1 MYRII
6 TQPFGRCRKNAIFA
20 PQKNDPRYEKEDT
33 FRLHGQHLPLPAAE
47 GILRSKAE
55 KAGLAEHYAI
65 DSAGTYSGHSGD
77 LPDPRMREAAQ
88 RRGYRLTHRARPVLD
103 EDFSRFDMLI
113 AMDERNY
120 DALDRLAFTLEDKAK
135 IYRMTDFSSRHD
147 YDHVPDP
154 YYEGR
159 EGFELVLD
167 LLEDACTGLLE
178 YTAKETES

>member
-1 MYRII
+1 
-6 TQPFGRCRKNAIFA
+6 
-20 PQKNDPRYEKEDT
+20 
-33 FRLHGQHLPLPAAE
+33 
-47 GILRSKAE
+47 
-55 KAGLAEHYAI
+55 
-65 DSAGTYSGHSGD
+65 
-77 LPDPRMREAAQ
+77 
-88 RRGYRLTHRARPVLD
+88 
-103 EDFSRFDMLI
+103 MLI

-167 LLEDACTGLLE
+167 LLEGACTGLLE

>member
-1 MYRII
+1 
-6 TQPFGRCRKNAIFA
+6 
-20 PQKNDPRYEKEDT
+20 
-33 FRLHGQHLPLPAAE
+33 
-47 GILRSKAE
+47 
-55 KAGLAEHYAI
+55 
-65 DSAGTYSGHSGD
+65 
-77 LPDPRMREAAQ
+77 
-88 RRGYRLTHRARPVLD
+88 
-103 EDFSRFDMLI
+103 MLI

-178 YTAKETES
+178 RNPDGNKTAQEGTNTRCGRTEKTFPASPCP